1 MAYFQL
7 PSNWEDGGDST
18 HHQRFHFSPL
28 LHHHKENIIQSPPAT
43 IHGPWDFPGSPVVKT
58 SSSNAGGVSSIPGWA
73 AKIPHDLRPKN
84 QNIKQKQYCNK
95 FNRDFKIS
103 PHQKKKK
110 PLKKNKTQYM
120 PLRLSILYTLMKL

>member
-43 IHGPWDFPGSPVVKT
+43 VHGPWDFPGSPVVKT
-58 SSSNAGGVSSIPGWA
+58 SSSIAGDVDLIPDQG
-73 AKIPHDLRPKN
+73 AKIAHAWQPKN
-84 QNIKQKQYCNK
+84 QHIKKEA
-95 FNRDFKIS
+95 
-103 PHQKKKK
+103 
-110 PLKKNKTQYM
+110 
-120 PLRLSILYTLMKL
+120 TL